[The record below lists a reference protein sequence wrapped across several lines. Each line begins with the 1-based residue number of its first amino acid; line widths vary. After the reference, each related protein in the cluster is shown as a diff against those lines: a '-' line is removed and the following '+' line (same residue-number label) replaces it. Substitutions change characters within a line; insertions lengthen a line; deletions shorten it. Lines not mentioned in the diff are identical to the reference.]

1 MRGLKSLP
9 WYLRGISTTW
19 FLLCLENS
27 TTWVLASLFFCPLG
41 WSGLPEYTVWG
52 VFCDPDSSEIE
63 GFDMSFQ
70 LWDIQPKLLHQAVT
84 GVSYLRGKG
93 KPYTEPGWENTKM
106 PLFFFFLSLPL
117 NFIECSCHPAI
128 SEEPHPCLLLQSSPY
143 LCFLGYVP

>member
-1 MRGLKSLP
+1 MRGLKSLS

-41 WSGLPEYTVWG
+41 WSGLPKYTVWG

-106 PLFFFFLSLPL
+106 PLFFFLSLPL